1 VVQLYFDDAIHHGSS
16 ALLSHDQEIQ
26 LAKAIEAG
34 QKAAARLSS
43 RRPTNGRTDALE
55 DEVRTGQNARERLI
69 TANLRLVV
77 SVASWYRTSSI
88 PLADLIQEGNIGLMH
103 AADKYDWRRGTRFST
118 YAVWWIRQAILHAL
132 SQHGATF
139 RLPQKQANVLYR
151 IERSRQAL
159 GRELERPPTESELA
173 EELDMSPEEV
183 RLLLSSNQSILSLN
197 EPVDEDGEAEL
208 GDLLE
213 QYLMPNTDDRV
224 FRESFEQALREAL
237 SKLSAKEHQVVAMR
251 FGLEDDNPLTLREI
265 GEQLGISRE
274 RVRQIENQALT
285 KLRRSSQVRALAGYL
300 N

>member
-1 VVQLYFDDAIHHGSS
+1 MTSDERHRDPEAS
-16 ALLSHDQEIQ
+16 LLRRYLQEIGRFRQ
-26 LAKAIEAG
+26 LTPEEEKELGARVKANGDPEALR
-34 QKAAARLSS
+34 QLV
-43 RRPTNGRTDALE
+43 E
-55 DEVRTGQNARERLI
+55 
-69 TANLRLVV
+69 ANLRFVV
-77 SVASWYRTSSI
+77 AYAKRFRHSRVS
-88 PLADLIQEGNIGLMH
+88 LLDLINEGNIGLIQ
-103 AADKYDWRRGTRFST
+103 AARKFDPDKNVKFIT

-159 GRELERPPTESELA
+159 GRELERAPTEAELA

-197 EPVDEDGEAEL
+197 EPVDEEGEAEL

-213 QYLMPNTDDRV
+213 QYLMPDTDERIL
-224 FRESFEQALREAL
+224 RESFEQTLREAL
-237 SKLSAKEHQVVAMR
+237 EKLSEKERQVVALR
-251 FGLEDDNPLTLREI
+251 FGLDDDNPLTLREI
-265 GEQLGISRE
+265 GERLGISRE

>member
-1 VVQLYFDDAIHHGSS
+1 MTSDERHRDPEAS
-16 ALLSHDQEIQ
+16 LLRRYLQEIGRYRQ
-26 LAKAIEAG
+26 LTPEEEKELGARVQADGDHEALR
-34 QKAAARLSS
+34 QLV
-43 RRPTNGRTDALE
+43 E
-55 DEVRTGQNARERLI
+55 
-69 TANLRLVV
+69 ANLRFVV
-77 SVASWYRTSSI
+77 AYAKRFRHSRVS
-88 PLADLIQEGNIGLMH
+88 LLDLINEGNIGLIQ
-103 AADKYDWRRGTRFST
+103 AARKFDPEKNVKFIT

-159 GRELERPPTESELA
+159 GRELERAPTESELA
-173 EELDMSPEEV
+173 EELDMNPEEV

-213 QYLMPNTDDRV
+213 QYLMPDTDERIL
-224 FRESFEQALREAL
+224 RESFEQSLREAL
-237 SKLSAKEHQVVAMR
+237 DKLSEKERQVVNLR

>member
-1 VVQLYFDDAIHHGSS
+1 MTSDERHRDPEAS
-16 ALLSHDQEIQ
+16 LLRRYLQEIGRYRQ
-26 LAKAIEAG
+26 LTPEEEKELG
-34 QKAAARLSS
+34 ARVQADGD
-43 RRPTNGRTDALE
+43 PDALRQLVE
-55 DEVRTGQNARERLI
+55 
-69 TANLRLVV
+69 ANLRFVV
-77 SVASWYRTSSI
+77 AYAKRFRHSRVS
-88 PLADLIQEGNIGLMH
+88 LLDLINEGNIGLIQ
-103 AADKYDWRRGTRFST
+103 AARKFDPEKNVKFIT

-159 GRELERPPTESELA
+159 GRELERAPTESELA
-173 EELDMSPEEV
+173 EELDMNPEEV

-213 QYLMPNTDDRV
+213 QYLMPDTDERIL
-224 FRESFEQALREAL
+224 RESFEQSLREAL
-237 SKLSAKEHQVVAMR
+237 DKLSEKERQVVNLR